1 MSATQEVG
9 DIFGSGKGGLYDAML
24 RSPTVL
30 IASLGLWG
38 MNIYVFKLFSIDY
51 VKVLNHDLIKLEEQ
65 QQQQQD
71 QQQQQMANNNGTQQ
85 QHQQQQQHQRRFRT
99 MNIMHNNVS
108 NTSFDGTEMT
118 VLDSSAMADLSTN
131 SNSNTNSTSDTV
143 TALHKQQQQQQ
154 HLDSDSS
161 IVEISGDDDSQQ
173 QQRFNKDT
181 NALNKANHEKI
192 TSVRLIGLSF
202 ILLFLLHST
211 YTIYIKMLGLGPIGA
226 VFAFY
231 ITVTIVIVFPVIPST
246 RWLRIATKL
255 VLHRLYALIHPRCY
269 CIPAISFT
277 SLLLPMSN
285 LNVSSNNNIVDDDKM
300 NSSNGYSANTNG
312 NGNGKIPRL
321 IPFIDVFFADAM
333 CSLSKVFFDWGM
345 LLHMAMYYP
354 KPVPISTYHILIP
367 STFAAVPFIIRARQ
381 CIVMWYVTSMKNDHA
396 NKYQH
401 LWNALKYCTSIFPL
415 CLSAYQKTIMKDRAK
430 DLEPLLIMLL
440 IVNASYALWWDVGTL
455 LDFVLF
461 YFSSKETQ

>member
-192 TSVRLIGLSF
+192 TSVRLIGLS
-202 ILLFLLHST
+202 ITLLFLLHST
-211 YTIYIKMLGLGPIGA
+211 YTIYIKMLGLSPIGA
-226 VFAFY
+226 VFE
-231 ITVTIVIVFPVIPST
+231 I
-246 RWLRIATKL
+246 
-255 VLHRLYALIHPRCY
+255 
-269 CIPAISFT
+269 
-277 SLLLPMSN
+277 
-285 LNVSSNNNIVDDDKM
+285 
-300 NSSNGYSANTNG
+300 G
-312 NGNGKIPRL
+312 
-321 IPFIDVFFADAM
+321 
-333 CSLSKVFFDWGM
+333 
-345 LLHMAMYYP
+345 
-354 KPVPISTYHILIP
+354 
-367 STFAAVPFIIRARQ
+367 RAH
-381 CIVMWYVTSMKNDHA
+381 V
-396 NKYQH
+396 
-401 LWNALKYCTSIFPL
+401 
-415 CLSAYQKTIMKDRAK
+415 
-430 DLEPLLIMLL
+430 
-440 IVNASYALWWDVGTL
+440 
-455 LDFVLF
+455 
-461 YFSSKETQ
+461 